1 MGDDNDPDNDWDNG
15 WTIYSPNHN
24 SHHPELSAN
33 LETTETELNNI
44 VDELNGSLWGVL
56 KGESRL
62 HYIGEQPWYKE
73 LLEQCNKSTYTLQ
86 MFSIDPRENMFE
98 AKKQYVEFIK
108 QLLDEANTQFKE
120 ANTNKNEENIQ
131 KLNVIITKL
140 QDILHIEGYDNPLA
154 SNFLR
159 NTVGAFLNHFKIDI
173 PKDLSPDDLN
183 KELFKTNGKY
193 NTNDTTIQNLFIK
206 TKDNEQEE
214 LKKEKLKKKKNE
226 NDKLRIQRLKG
237 KIKEL
242 ENFMVLTSGGK
253 RSTRRR
259 RQHRRRKSSKKR

>member
-1 MGDDNDPDNDWDNG
+1 MGDDNDSDNG
-15 WTIYSPNHN
+15 WTIYTPADNGDHRK
-24 SHHPELSAN
+24 LSAN

-62 HYIGEQPWYKE
+62 HYISEQPWYKD

-86 MFSIDPRENMFE
+86 MFIIDPRENMFE

-108 QLLDEANTQFKE
+108 QLLDEAKTQFNE
-120 ANTNKNEENIQ
+120 ANTNKNKENIQ

-154 SNFLR
+154 SNFLP
-159 NTVGAFLNHFKIDI
+159 NTVGAFLNHFNIDI

-183 KELFKTNGKY
+183 KKFFIEKGKYKINDQKIQTLFKE
-193 NTNDTTIQNLFIK
+193 
-206 TKDNEQEE
+206 TKDKEQEE
-214 LKKEKLKKKKNE
+214 LKKEKPGYFKTK
-226 NDKLRIQRLKG
+226 NDKLRIKRLKG

-242 ENFMVLTSGGK
+242 ESFMVLTSGGK

-259 RQHRRRKSSKKR
+259 RQHRRRTSSKKR